1 MTNYHLLQP
10 GPSRSALFQ
19 LLLIKTSRIKQGS
32 SRKSIYLWLMAMPE
46 WEWRLGRGGQW
57 GWILSA
63 SHLSTE
69 RLQIIWV
76 CGAVSSQAFHA
87 FADLPSALSPDP
99 LCQHVPIVVGT
110 QIPRLLLDYD
120 SLWSSQEWGL
130 KLHIQVKLL
139 EAADQ
144 MTTLHSQFHLTPSTP
159 WTCRVFA
166 TFVTKSCHLPLTRH
180 QALC

>member
-10 GPSRSALFQ
+10 GPSHSALFE
-19 LLLIKTSRIKQGS
+19 LLLIKTLRIKQGS
-32 SRKSIYLWLMAMPE
+32 SRKSIYLWLTAMPE

-110 QIPRLLLDYD
+110 RIPTLVRLWLLVEQSRVRSKTPYSGQASRSCWSDDYT
-120 SLWSSQEWGL
+120 
-130 KLHIQVKLL
+130 
-139 EAADQ
+139 A
-144 MTTLHSQFHLTPSTP
+144 
-159 WTCRVFA
+159 
-166 TFVTKSCHLPLTRH
+166 
-180 QALC
+180 